1 MLKQHIP
8 AAPRIVERP
17 PQRMAVIET
26 VGDPDEV
33 GGRAVG
39 ALYGAIAQLGL
50 ESGPLCARW
59 PNASRA
65 PKSEW
70 VARWALPVPDHTPE
84 LGGGIVLET
93 WYGRPTASGPAGSG
107 RVRSRAAAL
116 VGTLRRGLPPPSRG
130 EHFADL
136 LLCDRRIDRIKGT
149 LKLAFTPTA
158 GDYEAIKL
166 PPALWG
172 AYYATRPCRLA
183 FKAAT
188 GRT

>member
-59 PNASRA
+59 PNAARA

-84 LGGGIVLET
+84 LGSGIVLET
-93 WYGRPTASGPAGSG
+93 WYGRPTAEVVHEGAFGNSEVVTVKRLHRFIHDCGYEIVGPPEEEYLTKPGEEPKRTAIRFEISQ
-107 RVRSRAAAL
+107 
-116 VGTLRRGLPPPSRG
+116 LP
-130 EHFADL
+130 H
-136 LLCDRRIDRIKGT
+136 
-149 LKLAFTPTA
+149 
-158 GDYEAIKL
+158 
-166 PPALWG
+166 
-172 AYYATRPCRLA
+172 
-183 FKAAT
+183 
-188 GRT
+188 